1 MRNRFLHRI
10 GNRLVIAVFWRAFL
24 GLYNRVKSISNVVRA
39 ISTSSGPSG
48 GARQFGPL
56 RGPKIIDRAV
66 KLNLSP
72 SAIQNSLIVLRAR
85 GRHRLHDGLLGAWR
99 YITVSID

>member
-1 MRNRFLHRI
+1 MRDRFLHRI
-10 GNRLVIAVFWRAFL
+10 GNGPIVPFFWRTFL

-48 GARQFGPL
+48 GACQFGPL

-72 SAIQNSLIVLRAR
+72 SAIQYSLIVLRAS
-85 GRHRLHDGLLGAWR
+85 GRHSLHDGLLGPRRGIAVR
-99 YITVSID
+99 I